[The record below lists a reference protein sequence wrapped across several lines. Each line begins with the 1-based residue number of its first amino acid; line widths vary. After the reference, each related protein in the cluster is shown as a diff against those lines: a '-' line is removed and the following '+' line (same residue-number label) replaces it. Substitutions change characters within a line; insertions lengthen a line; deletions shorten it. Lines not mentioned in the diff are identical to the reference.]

1 MTQQAGGEEGREG
14 LFAALKNS
22 AATLIAIGKTRAE
35 LLVTELEEEK
45 LRLMSLWSKA
55 IGAAFML
62 AVGVVLA
69 IFCLALAFWE
79 QRVIVFGIFAA
90 LFIGGALF
98 LIGSLKRQ
106 AAQPSKMFH
115 ASLTELEAD
124 MAQLRRYR
132 DKSGDKPE

>member
-1 MTQQAGGEEGREG
+1 MAEQADGEAGRAG

-22 AATLIAIGKTRAE
+22 TATLIAIGKTRAE

-79 QRVIVFGIFAA
+79 QRVFVFGVFAA

-98 LIGSLKRQ
+98 LIASLKRQ
-106 AAQPSKMFH
+106 TAQPSKMFR
-115 ASLTELEAD
+115 ASLSELEAD
-124 MAQLRRYR
+124 MALLRRR
-132 DKSGDKPE
+132 RNKPE

>member
-1 MTQQAGGEEGREG
+1 MADQAGGEAAREG

-22 AATLIAIGKTRAE
+22 VATLIAIGKTRAE
-35 LLVTELEEEK
+35 LLVTEIEEEK
-45 LRLMSLWSKA
+45 IRLMSLWSKA

-79 QRVIVFGIFAA
+79 QRVFVFGIFAA

-98 LIGSLKRQ
+98 LIASLKRQ
-106 AAQPSKMFH
+106 ASQPSKMFR
-115 ASLTELEAD
+115 ASLSELEAD
-124 MAQLRRYR
+124 MALLRRYR
-132 DKSGDKPE
+132 NKSE

>member
-1 MTQQAGGEEGREG
+1 MAEQAGGEAGREG

-22 AATLIAIGKTRAE
+22 VATLIAIGKTRAE
-35 LLVTELEEEK
+35 LFVTELEEEK
-45 LRLMSLWSKA
+45 LRLVSLWSKV

-79 QRVIVFGIFAA
+79 HRVIVFGMFAV

-98 LIGSLKRQ
+98 LIASLKRQ
-106 AAQPSKMFH
+106 TAQPSKMFR
-115 ASLTELEAD
+115 ASLSELEAD
-124 MAQLRRYR
+124 MALLRRYR
-132 DKSGDKPE
+132 DKSE

>member
-1 MTQQAGGEEGREG
+1 MAEQAGGEAGREG

-22 AATLIAIGKTRAE
+22 VATLIAIGKTRAE
-35 LLVTELEEEK
+35 LFVTELEEEK

-79 QRVIVFGIFAA
+79 YRVFVFGIFAV

-98 LIGSLKRQ
+98 LIASLKRQ
-106 AAQPSKMFH
+106 TAQPSKMFR
-115 ASLTELEAD
+115 ASLSELEAD
-124 MAQLRRYR
+124 MALLRRYR
-132 DKSGDKPE
+132 NKSE

>member
-1 MTQQAGGEEGREG
+1 MADQAGGEGGREG

-22 AATLIAIGKTRAE
+22 LATLIAIGKTRAE

-62 AVGVVLA
+62 AVGIVLA

-79 QRVIVFGIFAA
+79 QRVIVFGIFAV
-90 LFIGGALF
+90 LFISGALY
-98 LIGSLKRQ
+98 LIASLKRQ
-106 AAQPSKMFH
+106 AVQPSKMFR
-115 ASLTELEAD
+115 ASLSELEAD
-124 MAQLRRYR
+124 MALLRRYR
-132 DKSGDKPE
+132 KKSE

>member
-1 MTQQAGGEEGREG
+1 MADQVGGEAGREG

-22 AATLIAIGKTRAE
+22 LATLVAIGKTRAE

-62 AVGVVLA
+62 AVGIVLA

-90 LFIGGALF
+90 LFIGGALY
-98 LIGSLKRQ
+98 LIASLKRQ
-106 AAQPSKMFH
+106 TAQPSKMFR
-115 ASLTELEAD
+115 ASLSELEAD
-124 MAQLRRYR
+124 MALLRRYR
-132 DKSGDKPE
+132 KKSE

>member
-1 MTQQAGGEEGREG
+1 MTEQARGEVGREG

-22 AATLIAIGKTRAE
+22 VATLIAIGKTRAE

-79 QRVIVFGIFAA
+79 QRVFVFGLFAV

-98 LIGSLKRQ
+98 LIASLKRQ
-106 AAQPSKMFH
+106 SAQPSKMFR

-124 MAQLRRYR
+124 MALLRRHR
-132 DKSGDKPE
+132 SKSE

>member
-1 MTQQAGGEEGREG
+1 MTQPTGGEAGREG

-22 AATLIAIGKTRAE
+22 VATLIAIGKTRAE

-45 LRLMSLWSKA
+45 FRLMSLWSKA

-79 QRVIVFGIFAA
+79 QRVMVFGIFA
-90 LFIGGALF
+90 LIFIAGALF
-98 LIGSLKRQ
+98 LIASLKRQ
-106 AAQPSKMFH
+106 AGEPSKMFR

-124 MAQLRRYR
+124 LAQLRRYR
-132 DKSGDKPE
+132 NKAE